1 MMDQPILNRE
11 AERID
16 YRFAAGTQSNRR
28 EDVLVLLG
36 HGVTG
41 NKDRPILVETANAL
55 NGAGFDTLRFSF
67 SGNGDSEGRFEEATV
82 SKEAADLDAILGAVS
97 REYPRIAYVGH
108 SMGAAVGILKAAEDS
123 RIHYL
128 ISLAGM
134 VDTRTFAQTEFG
146 DLVPGQDCMWEEEA
160 YPLSR
165 AFMTDLCETVRSVE
179 PQAGWI
185 AVPWLLVHGT
195 GDDVVLPRDSE
206 LVKEQ
211 LGQRVDL
218 VLVEGANHVF
228 SEPQHMKRATTAVVD
243 WLARKA

>member
-108 SMGAAVGILKAAEDS
+108 SM
-123 RIHYL
+123 
-128 ISLAGM
+128 SLAGM